1 MTAPAAAAPPIRV
14 LVCDDHAVVR
24 EGIRHVLAG
33 EPGFEVVA
41 EAANGEQALAL
52 AAEHRP
58 DVVVLDVTMPGESG
72 LRVAPKLRAAVP
84 GTRVLILSMHDNAE
98 YVREGVRAGASGYLL
113 KDSAAAEL
121 RLAVRAVH
129 AGGSYFST
137 PAALGLTGA
146 APAPAAADPAA
157 GPTAPSPHAE
167 APNAAAPHAP
177 GGPAPGAPPLG
188 VLTARER
195 DVLDGIARGATNKE
209 IAAELGISHRTVETH
224 RESLMRKLGI
234 RTVAGLTRY
243 VLDAGG
249 AVRPGARTA
258 G

>member
-1 MTAPAAAAPPIRV
+1 MTAESIRV
-14 LVCDDHAVVR
+14 LVVDDHAVVR
-24 EGIRHVLAG
+24 EGIRHILEG
-33 EPGFEVVA
+33 EPGFLVVG
-41 EAANGEQALAL
+41 EAGNGADALRL

-58 DVVVLDVTMPGESG
+58 DVVVLDVSMPGESG
-72 LRVAPKLRAAVP
+72 LRVAPKIRDAAP
-84 GTRVLILSMHDNAE
+84 ESRVLIMSMHDNAE

-137 PAALGLTGA
+137 PAALGLSGA
-146 APAPAAADPAA
+146 E
-157 GPTAPSPHAE
+157 PSRAE
-167 APNAAAPHAP
+167 APSAAATRVD
-177 GGPAPGAPPLG
+177 PAGAAATLEL
-188 VLTARER
+188 LTARER
-195 DVLDGIARGATNKE
+195 EVLDGIARGLTNKE

-234 RTVAGLTRY
+234 RTVAGLTRF

-249 AVRPGARTA
+249 VTTPGASGVSGAPGDGAAR
-258 G
+258 

>member
-1 MTAPAAAAPPIRV
+1 MPAAPIRV

-41 EAANGEQALAL
+41 EAATGEQALAL
-52 AAEHRP
+52 ARQHRP

-72 LRVAPKLRAAVP
+72 LRVAPRLRDAVP
-84 GTRVLILSMHDNAE
+84 DARVLILSMHDSAE

-129 AGGSYFST
+129 AGGTYFST
-137 PAALGLTGA
+137 HAARGLTQA
-146 APAPAAADPAA
+146 
-157 GPTAPSPHAE
+157 TAP
-167 APNAAAPHAP
+167 
-177 GGPAPGAPPLG
+177 PADADADDPPPSG

-195 DVLDGIARGATNKE
+195 DVLGGIARGLTNKE
-209 IAAELGISHRTVETH
+209 IAGELGISHRTVETH

-243 VLDAGG
+243 VVDHGVDA
-249 AVRPGARTA
+249 RE
-258 G
+258 

>member
-1 MTAPAAAAPPIRV
+1 MTPTPIRV

-41 EAANGEQALAL
+41 EAANGEQAIAL
-52 AAEHRP
+52 ATEYRP

-84 GTRVLILSMHDNAE
+84 ETRVLIMSMHDNAE
-98 YVREGVRAGASGYLL
+98 YVREGMRAGASGYLL

-129 AGGSYFST
+129 AGGTYFST
-137 PAALGLTGA
+137 PVALGLSGMGV
-146 APAPAAADPAA
+146 APTVRPPEFDSPPVGPPDADV
-157 GPTAPSPHAE
+157 
-167 APNAAAPHAP
+167 PNASVSNGTP
-177 GGPAPGAPPLG
+177 GGAPPLD

-249 AVRPGARTA
+249 AVRREG
-258 G
+258 

>member
-1 MTAPAAAAPPIRV
+1 MSAPATEGERAIRV
-14 LVCDDHAVVR
+14 VVADDHAVVR
-24 EGIRHVLAG
+24 EGIRHVLEA
-33 EPGFEVVA
+33 EPGVTVVA
-41 EAANGEQALAL
+41 EAGNAAQALTL
-52 AAEHRP
+52 AVEHRP
-58 DVVVLDVTMPGESG
+58 DVIVLDVSMPGESG
-72 LRVAPKLRAAVP
+72 LRAAPRLREAVP
-84 GTRVLILSMHDNAE
+84 EARILIMSMHDNAE

-137 PAALGLTGA
+137 PAAQGLTSEERDGA
-146 APAPAAADPAA
+146 
-157 GPTAPSPHAE
+157 GE
-167 APNAAAPHAP
+167 
-177 GGPAPGAPPLG
+177 GALPPID

-195 DVLDGIARGATNKE
+195 DVLEGIARGLTNKE

-243 VLDAGG
+243 VLDLSL
-249 AVRPGARTA
+249 RPGPGR
-258 G
+258 

>member
-1 MTAPAAAAPPIRV
+1 MTALPPAAVPIRV
-14 LVCDDHAVVR
+14 LICDDHAVVR

-33 EPGFEVVA
+33 EPGFEVIA

-52 AAEHRP
+52 AAEYRP

-84 GTRVLILSMHDNAE
+84 ETRVLILSMHDNAE

-137 PAALGLTGA
+137 PAALGLSGISTARAPDPVPEIA
-146 APAPAAADPAA
+146 APAVD
-157 GPTAPSPHAE
+157 PSP
-167 APNAAAPHAP
+167 NATGTPP
-177 GGPAPGAPPLG
+177 TGAPPLD

-249 AVRPGARTA
+249 AVRRDP
-258 G
+258 

>member
-1 MTAPAAAAPPIRV
+1 MSAAPPIRV

-41 EAANGEQALAL
+41 EAANGEQALTL

-84 GTRVLILSMHDNAE
+84 GSRVLILSMHDNAE

-129 AGGSYFST
+129 AGGTYFST
-137 PAALGLTGA
+137 PAALGLTGMLPTA
-146 APAPAAADPAA
+146 GTAPTDARPPAPASTADEA
-157 GPTAPSPHAE
+157 GPAE
-167 APNAAAPHAP
+167 AD
-177 GGPAPGAPPLG
+177 GISPAPPSGAPPIG

-249 AVRPGARTA
+249 AVRRDA
-258 G
+258 

>member
-1 MTAPAAAAPPIRV
+1 MTAAAAPTPSPIRV

-24 EGIRHVLAG
+24 EGIRHVLEA
-33 EPGFEVVA
+33 EPDVTVVA
-41 EAANGEQALAL
+41 EAGNGAQALTL

-58 DVVVLDVTMPGESG
+58 DVIVLDVSMPGESG
-72 LRVAPKLRAAVP
+72 LRVAPRLREASP
-84 GTRVLILSMHDNAE
+84 ESRILIMSMHDNVE

-137 PAALGLTGA
+137 PAAQGLSGLHDSADARGEDGRGDGA
-146 APAPAAADPAA
+146 RGD
-157 GPTAPSPHAE
+157 GTL
-167 APNAAAPHAP
+167 
-177 GGPAPGAPPLG
+177 PPID

-195 DVLDGIARGATNKE
+195 DVLFGIARGLTNKE
-209 IAAELGISHRTVETH
+209 IAGELGISHRTVETH

-243 VLDAGG
+243 VVDLGLDASG
-249 AVRPGARTA
+249 AGSGTRDG
-258 G
+258 

>member
-1 MTAPAAAAPPIRV
+1 MSLPSASAPAIRV

-41 EAANGEQALAL
+41 EAANGEQALTL
-52 AAEHRP
+52 ARQHRP
-58 DVVVLDVTMPGESG
+58 DVIVLDVTMPGESG
-72 LRVAPKLRAAVP
+72 LRVAPRLRAAVP
-84 GTRVLILSMHDNAE
+84 EARVLILSMHDHAE

-129 AGGSYFST
+129 AGGTYFST
-137 PAALGLTGA
+137 HAALGLSAPPPASAPDPDDA
-146 APAPAAADPAA
+146 A
-157 GPTAPSPHAE
+157 
-167 APNAAAPHAP
+167 
-177 GGPAPGAPPLG
+177 GAPPAD

-195 DVLDGIARGATNKE
+195 DVLDGIARGLTNKE
-209 IAAELGISHRTVETH
+209 IAGELGISHRTVETH

-243 VLDAGG
+243 VLDQGPAP
-249 AVRPGARTA
+249 RD
-258 G
+258 

>member
-1 MTAPAAAAPPIRV
+1 MSDPGSASGGAPIRV
-14 LVCDDHAVVR
+14 LVVDDHAVVR

-33 EPGFEVVA
+33 EPGFEVVG

-52 AAEHRP
+52 AEAHRP

-72 LRVAPKLRAAVP
+72 LRVAPRLRAAVP
-84 GTRVLILSMHDNAE
+84 GARVLIMSMHENAE

-129 AGGSYFST
+129 AGGTYFST
-137 PAALGLTGA
+137 HAALGLSGA
-146 APAPAAADPAA
+146 APPPPTVVEPEPPAAPAAPAD
-157 GPTAPSPHAE
+157 G
-167 APNAAAPHAP
+167 
-177 GGPAPGAPPLG
+177 
-188 VLTARER
+188 LTARER
-195 DVLDGIARGATNKE
+195 DVLAGIARGLTNKE

-224 RESLMRKLGI
+224 RESLMRKLNI

-243 VLDAGG
+243 VLDGG
-249 AVRPGARTA
+249 A
-258 G
+258 